1 VADSIAVSVIQDER
15 GWDAIDGDWDRL
27 HAVSAT
33 ASAPLDF
40 AWLRRWWRVYRDA
53 FREPSLRI
61 VTVWRASTLVGALPL
76 FVHREGDGPF
86 GVRCLRLLSTGEA
99 EAEETCADYLD
110 LLSRPGDE
118 ALCARRMWQAIDA
131 MAWDHLELL
140 DIDERSALLTPN
152 TLPLTA
158 RRSSRGCCPVAD
170 LSGGF
175 EAYLQRLSPNGRAQS
190 RRLLREGER
199 AGVRFEIVGA
209 DAWRQAFDDLIRL
222 HQDRWAG
229 DGKAGVFAASRFV
242 EFHRSLVA
250 QWVPERAVLARL
262 SHASGPLAVLYGFLS
277 RSTFEFYQSG
287 VRFDAAGLRSPG
299 TLCHL
304 LLMRALAERGV
315 TAYDF
320 LRGAAPCKKRLA
332 TRENQ
337 LSAVEIWRPT
347 LRAVAYRS
355 ARLASDTVRA
365 GVRRLPVPLVEA
377 GI

>member
-1 VADSIAVSVIQDER
+1 MADSIAVRVVVDEE
-15 GWDAIDGDWDRL
+15 GWDAIGRDWDRL
-27 HAVSAT
+27 HAVSPT
-33 ASAPLDF
+33 ASAPLDL
-40 AWLRRWWRVYRDA
+40 AWLRSWWRVYRTA

-61 VTVWRASTLVGALPL
+61 VTVWRSSTLIGALPL
-76 FVHREGDGPF
+76 FVHRDGDGPF

-110 LLSRPGDE
+110 LLSLPGDE
-118 ALCARRMWQAIDA
+118 TLCAQRMWQAIDA
-131 MAWDHLELL
+131 MAWDRLELL
-140 DIDERSALLTPN
+140 DIDERSGLLAGD

-158 RRSSRGCCPVAD
+158 RRFSRGPCPIAD

-175 EAYLQRLSPNGRAQS
+175 EAYLQRLSPNGRAQA

-199 AGVRFEIVGA
+199 AGVRFEIVHA
-209 DAWRQAFDDLIRL
+209 EARDEAFDDLIRL
-222 HQDRWAG
+222 HQDRWAR
-229 DGKAGVFAASRFV
+229 DGKAGVFAAPRFV
-242 EFHRSLVA
+242 EFHRALVA

-262 SHASGPLAVLYGFLS
+262 SHASGPLAVVYGFLS

-287 VRFDAAGLRSPG
+287 VQHESNELRSPG

-304 LLMRALAERGV
+304 LLMRALADRGI

-320 LRGAAPCKKRLA
+320 LRGASTYKKRLA
-332 TRENQ
+332 TRENR

-355 ARLASDTVRA
+355 ARLASATVRA
-365 GVRRLPVPLVEA
+365 GVRKVASTVA
-377 GI
+377 